1 MEEPFDLNLER
12 NWFHRICSP
21 SELERILN
29 VQNADD
35 YVLRLRA
42 EIIADDIRLYRV
54 FLHKVREYEQKGWKW
69 SLEKYFRAYNYI
81 DVLNLLDPEKQ
92 KICREVSFGAI
103 ISNEPNG
110 LIFDTPYGICSTY
123 STSLEYFSRFS
134 MLALL
139 ELDDRVPMQVR
150 VQAMRIAIRVMLQ
163 TESLD
168 FDVDPRGIIPKDIQD
183 MIYPF
188 YPQQITF
195 IAAHEYSHLING
207 DLQKGGTVK
216 HAILK
221 AHFKDQTDYKMIDA
235 YNMNQK
241 HEFKADMDA
250 MTYPNWDED
259 WYARMY
265 YATMMWFAALAFYEA
280 AEDTIFPPNGR
291 QTHPGAKARYQNLLD
306 NAPKTVNFDKEL
318 YCTRIPE
325 LVSWW
330 EEHIREDVMEN
341 FEMYEMYGS
350 LYLAAPN
357 TEWRGREL
365 IDRVDY

>member
-1 MEEPFDLNLER
+1 MRCLQL
-12 NWFHRICSP
+12 
-21 SELERILN
+21 
-29 VQNADD
+29 
-35 YVLRLRA
+35 
-42 EIIADDIRLYRV
+42 IA
-54 FLHKVREYEQKGWKW
+54 F
-69 SLEKYFRAYNYI
+69 
-81 DVLNLLDPEKQ
+81 
-92 KICREVSFGAI
+92 
-103 ISNEPNG
+103 
-110 LIFDTPYGICSTY
+110 
-123 STSLEYFSRFS
+123 
-134 MLALL
+134 
-139 ELDDRVPMQVR
+139 
-150 VQAMRIAIRVMLQ
+150 AM
-163 TESLD
+163 S
-168 FDVDPRGIIPKDIQD
+168 
-183 MIYPF
+183 
-188 YPQQITF
+188 
-195 IAAHEYSHLING
+195 
-207 DLQKGGTVK
+207 TVK

-241 HEFKADMDA
+241 HEFKADVDA

-265 YATMMWFAALAFYEA
+265 YATMMWFAALAIYEA